1 MSWARCAVAVLAA
14 AITLCAQGPQ
24 NIAGTVLDLTNGAPL
39 PSTQVALVQLTGTMP
54 KVATTTTDIAGH
66 YRFSQTSGG
75 PFMVQA
81 DWQGVSYFAKVTPGQ
96 SETNVQ
102 VYDASHDPKQVNV
115 DAEIMV
121 LQPDAGQLAVVNE
134 YRVENALQPPRT
146 LSGSPGK
153 NGGSGLF
160 RFRVPPGAT
169 VDMVRVVAPGEMP
182 LSRQAVPTA
191 EHDIYAVDSPLRPG
205 ETQIQVS
212 YRVPYSALKA
222 ALSESP
228 VLAPAHFEVYVPSP
242 MSFNGNGFTQVGEQ
256 DGYKVYGVAAPAP
269 TMQFQVAGDAPMP
282 SPQGQTSAAAPAAA
296 TGEASTGGEGAS
308 ATTAPAPAAAAA
320 VPMPTLL
327 ERNRWTI
334 LAFLGLAAAAGFGL
348 LLAKSEAKPMPI
360 AVAAVSLAA
369 DATPGLPAGTTL
381 ALPPA
386 ESLLPSIPASELA
399 RLKDDLFL
407 LEVRRHTRNIGED
420 EYARQ
425 RAALA
430 ARMNRL
436 AGH

>member
-1 MSWARCAVAVLAA
+1 
-14 AITLCAQGPQ
+14 
-24 NIAGTVLDLTNGAPL
+24 
-39 PSTQVALVQLTGTMP
+39 
-54 KVATTTTDIAGH
+54 
-66 YRFSQTSGG
+66 
-75 PFMVQA
+75 
-81 DWQGVSYFAKVTPGQ
+81 
-96 SETNVQ
+96 
-102 VYDASHDPKQVNV
+102 
-115 DAEIMV
+115 
-121 LQPDAGQLAVVNE
+121 
-134 YRVENALQPPRT
+134 
-146 LSGSPGK
+146 
-153 NGGSGLF
+153 
-160 RFRVPPGAT
+160 
-169 VDMVRVVAPGEMP
+169 
-182 LSRQAVPTA
+182 
-191 EHDIYAVDSPLRPG
+191 
-205 ETQIQVS
+205 S

-228 VLAPAHFEVYVPSP
+228 VIGPAHFEVYVPSP
-242 MSFNGNGFTQVGEQ
+242 MSFTGNGFSQVGEQ

-282 SPQGQTSAAAPAAA
+282 SPQGQAAAPTAA
-296 TGEASTGGEGAS
+296 TGEASTGGGGAG
-308 ATTAPAPAAAAA
+308 ATAPAPAAAAA

-407 LEVRRHTRNIGED
+407 LEVR
-420 EYARQ
+420 
-425 RAALA
+425 
-430 ARMNRL
+430 
-436 AGH
+436 

>member
-1 MSWARCAVAVLAA
+1 MMRVRWAVLLAA
-14 AITLCAQGPQ
+14 AIGLGAQGPQ
-24 NIAGTVLDLTNGAPL
+24 NVAGTVLDLTNGAPL

-102 VYDASHDPKQVNV
+102 VYDAAHDPKLVNV

-134 YRVENALQPPRT
+134 YRIENGLQPPRT
-146 LSGSPGK
+146 LSGASGK
-153 NGGSGLF
+153 AGSAGLF
-160 RFRVPPGAT
+160 RFRVPAGAT

-212 YRVPYSALKA
+212 YRVPYAALKA
-222 ALSESP
+222 ALSETP
-228 VLAPAHFEVYVPSP
+228 VIAPAHFEVYVPSP
-242 MSFNGNGFTQVGEQ
+242 MSFSGSGFSQVGEQ
-256 DGYKVYGVAAPAP
+256 DGYKVYGTAAAAPS
-269 TMQFQVAGDAPMP
+269 MQFQVSGDAPMP
-282 SPQGQTSAAAPAAA
+282 GPAEATSGAAPSSAANATSADSSANAAAPAAA
-296 TGEASTGGEGAS
+296 
-308 ATTAPAPAAAAA
+308 AAAA
-320 VPMPTLL
+320 VPAPTLL

-386 ESLLPSIPASELA
+386 ESLLPSVPATELA